1 MRANPRQAA
10 ALATMPARAVCPLVA
25 AQIRK
30 AERARPQREPTKP
43 DSERTARR
51 SAPRLSS
58 RLHFKIVLSIN
69 LVRVVADRMPC
80 NRVFSRRELGGQR
93 HDQLILVSGTEARI
107 AHRLLLPCGVGDLDA
122 GKTEHD

>member
-10 ALATMPARAVCPLVA
+10 ALAAKRAHAVCPLA
-25 AQIRK
+25 GAQTRK
-30 AERARPQREPTKP
+30 AERARRPREPTKP

-58 RLHFKIVLSIN
+58 RLHFKIVLSID

-93 HDQLILVSGTEARI
+93 HNQLVLVRGTEAGI
-107 AHRLLLPCGVGDLDA
+107 AHRLLLSGRIGDFDA
-122 GKTEHD
+122 